1 VAEALRK
8 EPDVEVKEVDGARGE
23 FTVLVDDRVAIQK
36 EEQSESLPEVNDVV
50 RAVRA
55 AKPMA
60 HSGK

>member
-1 VAEALRK
+1 MAEALRK
-8 EPDVEVKEVDGARGE
+8 EPDVEVKEVDGSRGE

-36 EEQSESLPEVNDVV
+36 AGHSESLPDINDVI
-50 RAVRA
+50 RAVRT